1 MVADTTES
9 LPWYLAPLPRKI
21 ETAALRYTRVI
32 VAINLT
38 GTAFG
43 FWHYIPQFRLEPVLA
58 WPVVPDS
65 PVATLFIACSL
76 ALYKLGRSNEYLNML
91 AFFGCIKLGVWT
103 PYVLTV
109 FADTFLATVTPPPQ
123 VVPLLGRDLTYRL
136 RDFDAVSRVK
146 LMLLVEQ

>member
-1 MVADTTES
+1 M
-9 LPWYLAPLPRKI
+9 
-21 ETAALRYTRVI
+21 
-32 VAINLT
+32 
-38 GTAFG
+38 
-43 FWHYIPQFRLEPVLA
+43 
-58 WPVVPDS
+58 
-65 PVATLFIACSL
+65 ATLFIACSL

-109 FADTFLATVTPPPQ
+109 FANAFLATVTPPPQ
-123 VVPLLGRDLTYRL
+123 VVPLLGRELAYRL